1 MQFGHCFVCFVV
13 WPKLC
18 PHFSPL
24 PFFWG
29 RPGQERTI
37 KRSHAYAHVSI
48 MWNNRWIY
56 VNMFNYTLLY
66 GFWSS
71 FFSWHM
77 RLHNFV
83 TLMYIYSLNY
93 VKHLHCFHGNTG
105 RYVYILHCALAFGVF
120 QGTQFSEFVSLAR
133 EKIRFPNQS
142 LYVTYVWDS
151 PTLPM

>member
-1 MQFGHCFVCFVV
+1 
-13 WPKLC
+13 
-18 PHFSPL
+18 
-24 PFFWG
+24 
-29 RPGQERTI
+29 
-37 KRSHAYAHVSI
+37 
-48 MWNNRWIY
+48 
-56 VNMFNYTLLY
+56 
-66 GFWSS
+66 
-71 FFSWHM
+71 M

-142 LYVTYVWDS
+142 LYVTYV
-151 PTLPM
+151 